1 MKTKISLLVMLS
13 LSLACETPAQPAN
26 GLRDGLP
33 TTIRVT
39 HGPMLGRPAADSMS
53 LWFRT
58 ERPGPVKVLFGT
70 DRNAFDREAVLDTT
84 DITRDNTGILKL
96 DKLQANTRYYLSLIH
111 I

>member
-13 LSLACETPAQPAN
+13 LGLACESPAQPAD
-26 GLRDGLP
+26 GLRDCLP

-53 LWFRT
+53 LWIRT

-70 DRNAFDREAVLDTT
+70 DKNAFCLLYTSDAADE
-84 DITRDNTGILKL
+84 
-96 DKLQANTRYYLSLIH
+96 
-111 I
+111 

>member
-13 LSLACETPAQPAN
+13 FGLACETPAQPAK

-58 ERPGPVKVLFGT
+58 KRPGPVKVLYGM
-70 DRNAFDREAVLDTT
+70 DKNAFDREATLVTT
-84 DITRDNTGILKL
+84 DLTRDNTGIETWFTCLL
-96 DKLQANTRYYLSLIH
+96 
-111 I
+111 